1 MKKSIVV
8 LSALVLFAGVS
19 FGQDAKAAPAKQ
31 DAKTAKAGD
40 AKATKTDAKATK
52 PAAKP
57 AAKADDS
64 KKAADKK

>member
-31 DAKTAKAGD
+31 DAKTAKSGD
-40 AKATKTDAKATK
+40 AKTNKDGKATK

-57 AAKADDS
+57 AAKDD

>member
-19 FGQDAKAAPAKQ
+19 FGQDASKAAPAKQ

-40 AKATKTDAKATK
+40 AKDSKKDGKATK

-57 AAKADDS
+57 AAKDD

>member
-1 MKKSIVV
+1 MKKTIVV

-19 FGQDAKAAPAKQ
+19 FGQDKAAPAKQ

-40 AKATKTDAKATK
+40 AKDSKKDGKATK